1 MTQSLGRK
9 VSYKSAFYVALV
21 SDSIIIVWEGQVF
34 GTGQIEV
41 RCGIRSVPSDNPIR
55 KDPRM
60 LDGNSEASNSDL
72 YVLWWVVLRK

>member
-1 MTQSLGRK
+1 M
-9 VSYKSAFYVALV
+9 ALV
-21 SDSIIIVWEGQVF
+21 SDSTIIVWEGQVF

-60 LDGNSEASNSDL
+60 LDGNSEADSDM
-72 YVLWWVVLRK
+72 YMLWWVILRKW